1 MWAPRLQHALR
12 TVARVPA
19 ARQGG
24 SAALMWAFSRATAR
38 WRHGG
43 GEAGILLDVD
53 GVLLRGGSV
62 IPAARRAFRK
72 LLDAD
77 GRFLLPVVFV
87 TNAGSCQPQRKAQ
100 QLSALLDVRV
110 GGACVCVCV
119 CVDLVSSVVEK
130 LVSASASQ
138 FRGPGFE
145 SRLFSHIPKVSFI
158 GDSQLP
164 VGLPAIGWRPREQRP
179 DLFQCLVCFV
189 LVSLGRVCNPSSRVQ
204 ISPDQ
209 VVLSY
214 SPLRMLSSFHDKCV
228 LVSGQGPVSDIARS
242 LGFKKVV
249 SVEQLCRQH
258 PLLDMVDH
266 SRRPEPPAERP
277 AESTA
282 IEAVVLFG
290 EPVRWETNLQLLLD
304 VLLTDG
310 RPSRAYRRPARQL
323 PVLACNLDLLWMA
336 QAPSPR
342 LGHGMFLLCL
352 ESAYKKL
359 TGADLRYE
367 ALLGK
372 PGLLTYR
379 YARRAL
385 TRSNLHRRVQTIYAI
400 GCARASTSARRRRPR
415 RASSCTATGT
425 WRRRRAWRSPATW
438 WTTWRRPSTWC
449 SGATS
454 DAARE
459 AATSQ
464 ASQGGSACRTSS
476 LSQ

>member
-1 MWAPRLQHALR
+1 MAATSRRERAVAPPVAMTSHRSLSHKGSGTATVVVVVVVMWAPRLRHALR
-12 TVARVPA
+12 AAAAARSAVAR
-19 ARQGG
+19 Q
-24 SAALMWAFSRATAR
+24 
-38 WRHGG
+38 RHGEAG
-43 GEAGILLDVD
+43 EAGEAGILLDVD
-53 GVLLRGGSV
+53 GVLLRGGRV

-77 GRFLLPVVFV
+77 GRFLFPTVFV

-100 QLSALLDVRV
+100 QLSALLDVR
-110 GGACVCVCV
+110 
-119 CVDLVSSVVEK
+119 
-130 LVSASASQ
+130 
-138 FRGPGFE
+138 
-145 SRLFSHIPKVSFI
+145 
-158 GDSQLP
+158 
-164 VGLPAIGWRPREQRP
+164 
-179 DLFQCLVCFV
+179 
-189 LVSLGRVCNPSSRVQ
+189 

-214 SPLRMLSSFHDKCV
+214 SPLRMLSSFHDKRV

-249 SVEQLCRQH
+249 SVEKLCEQH

-266 SRRPEPPAERP
+266 NRRPRPPSELQP
-277 AESTA
+277 ESA
-282 IEAVVLFG
+282 QIEAVVLFG

-310 RPSRAYRRPARQL
+310 RPSRAYRPPAVQL

-336 QAPSPR
+336 RAPSPR

-359 TGADLRYE
+359 TGAELRYE

-385 TRSNLHRRVQTIYAI
+385 TRSNRHREVQTIYAI
-400 GCARASTSARRRRPR
+400 GDNPMTDVYGANLYDRYLARQHKRARP
-415 RASSCTATGT
+415 ATGSQAGAAEPDEEEPAPPAA
-425 WRRRRAWRSPATW
+425 RCRSVLVCTGVYG
-438 WTTWRRPSTWC
+438 RPSASAPAPESVFLHGHRDMTAEAGLAEP
-449 SGATS
+449 SYVV
-454 DAARE
+454 DDVE
-459 AATSQ
+459 AAVDLVL
-464 ASQGGSACRTSS
+464 RRH
-476 LSQ
+476 L